1 MSSTVGTMAILM
13 PIEVPRNHSESK
25 TREKIY
31 EWYPWSYF
39 NVIFGCL
46 IMGFVGIFF
55 SFRTTM
61 YKQIDNPTKARLWSR
76 ITLLW
81 NILGT
86 MTGLLL
92 TFYAI
97 FKD

>member
-1 MSSTVGTMAILM
+1 MSAIDLLYMNGDVSTSTKQHKI
-13 PIEVPRNHSESK
+13 
-25 TREKIY
+25 TRTIY

-46 IMGFVGIFF
+46 IMGFIAIFL

-61 YKQIDNPTKARLWSR
+61 YKEADNHVKARCWSY
-76 ITLLW
+76 ITLSW
-81 NILGT
+81 NILAT
-86 MTGLLL
+86 CTGIGL

-97 FKD
+97 LKQ

>member
-1 MSSTVGTMAILM
+1 MAGSDLLNYDADSPTVGKQ
-13 PIEVPRNHSESK
+13 HK
-25 TREKIY
+25 TNGTIY

-46 IMGFVGIFF
+46 IMGFIAIFF
-55 SFRTTM
+55 SLRTTM
-61 YKQIDNPTKARLWSR
+61 YKEADDSLKARLWSY

-81 NILGT
+81 NILAT
-86 MTGLLL
+86 CTGLGL

-97 FKD
+97 FKS

>member
-1 MSSTVGTMAILM
+1 MSAVDLLYVDAELPTIAK
-13 PIEVPRNHSESK
+13 PSK
-25 TREKIY
+25 TNTHGTIY

-46 IMGFVGIFF
+46 IMGFIAIFL
-55 SFRTTM
+55 SFRTTK
-61 YKQIDNPTKARLWSR
+61 YKETDNYMKARVWSY

-81 NILGT
+81 NVFAT
-86 MTGLLL
+86 CTGIGL

-97 FKD
+97 LK

>member
-1 MSSTVGTMAILM
+1 MAGLDLLYIDAHPPTIRKQHKTNGT
-13 PIEVPRNHSESK
+13 
-25 TREKIY
+25 IY

-46 IMGFVGIFF
+46 ILGFVAIFF

-61 YKQIDNPTKARLWSR
+61 YKEADDSFKARLWSY

-81 NILGT
+81 NILAT
-86 MTGLLL
+86 CAGLGL

-97 FKD
+97 VKQ